1 MASLGNAYRISLVV
15 KVSDTRCEWADRSVW
30 HDRHVGI
37 VEVAG
42 SNPAPSTR
50 SVLGLSGD
58 PEARASDYVFLQM
71 SCLPRFN
78 ILFLFPFG
86 FVNFFLSLSDMT
98 NYLLVASYFQAFSGR
113 CVWLQRCRRFLAFF
127 MHRKKK

>member
-1 MASLGNAYRISLVV
+1 
-15 KVSDTRCEWADRSVW
+15 
-30 HDRHVGI
+30 
-37 VEVAG
+37 
-42 SNPAPSTR
+42 
-50 SVLGLSGD
+50 LGLSGD
-58 PEARASDYVFLQM
+58 PEARASAQVFFCRCPVFHD
-71 SCLPRFN
+71 STSSFS
-78 ILFLFPFG
+78 FPFG